1 MKEPDIKMA
10 EKEKGLIVR
19 AQNGD
24 HYAFEQLVS
33 NYDRQVLNLAY
44 SIVGSIEDAQDI
56 YQEALISAYKALPK
70 FKFKSSFFTWIYKI
84 AVNKSI
90 TFKQK
95 MLRTNTQPIAQ
106 SDENSFS
113 VDNDLRISHSDT
125 PEQSSLNSELKFEIE
140 NAILNL
146 SAKERMAFVLCHQ
159 QGHKIRETAELM
171 DCTTGTVKS
180 YLFRAREKLK
190 SALKYY
196 MES

>member
-1 MKEPDIKMA
+1 MDER
-10 EKEKGLIVR
+10 EKGLIIR

-24 HYAFEQLVS
+24 HYAFELLVS

-70 FKFKSSFFTWIYKI
+70 FKFKSSFFTWLYRI

-95 MLRTNTQPIAQ
+95 KLRTNTVSISK

-113 VDNDLRISHSDT
+113 ADHDLRISHTDT
-125 PEQSSLNSELKFEIE
+125 PEHNSVNSELKDEIE

-146 SAKERMAFVLCHQ
+146 SSKERMAFVLCHQ

-171 DCTTGTVKS
+171 DCTIGTVKS

-190 SALKYY
+190 SDLKSY